1 MTQIAFRPK
10 SDSVARVK
18 RTLMYLRLSPQQRQ
32 KLMQTVLWRLK
43 DGAKKNVAAQKTPD
57 GKAWEPRK
65 RQEKSA
71 RKNKM
76 LKFRAKYLNSKI
88 ENQGNQ
94 GRLHYADKK
103 GGEIG
108 AVHQKGLTVPTGQTA
123 KEQAALKKLL
133 EQNKQPATAKQAKR
147 LKELGYTEATA
158 KRGKNGKLKRKR
170 ATSKSIRSTM
180 SQGQA
185 GLIIRMLE
193 KKQGINTRRGLKS
206 YKMAA
211 RLFLDEDEQRNAE
224 IVTKEL
230 LKVFEN
236 GIRQQ

>member
-43 DGAKKNVAAQKTPD
+43 DNAKKNVTAQKTPD
-57 GKAWEPRK
+57 GKAWVPRK

-108 AVHQKGLTVPTGQTA
+108 AVHQKGLTVATGQTA

-158 KRGKNGKLKRKR
+158 KRGKNGKC
-170 ATSKSIRSTM
+170 
-180 SQGQA
+180 A
-185 GLIIRMLE
+185 GRC
-193 KKQGINTRRGLKS
+193 
-206 YKMAA
+206 A
-211 RLFLDEDEQRNAE
+211 
-224 IVTKEL
+224 
-230 LKVFEN
+230 
-236 GIRQQ
+236 

>member
-43 DGAKKNVAAQKTPD
+43 DDAKKNVTAQKTPD

-65 RQEKSA
+65 RQKTGA

-94 GRLHYADKK
+94 GRLHYADNK
-103 GGEIG
+103 GAEIG
-108 AVHQKGLTVPTGQTA
+108 AIHQRGLRVKVEQTA
-123 KEQAALKKLL
+123 KDKKNL
-133 EQNKQPATAKQAKR
+133 EKILAQNKEPATQKQANR
-147 LKELGYTEATA
+147 LKELGYTMTTG
-158 KRGKNGKLKRKR
+158 KRGKDGKLKRKT
-170 ATSKSIRSTM
+170 ATNKYIKTSISK
-180 SQGQA
+180 GQA
-185 GLIIRMLE
+185 GLIIRLLE

-211 RLFLDEDEQRNAE
+211 RPFLDEDEQRNAE

-230 LKVFEN
+230 LKAFKN
-236 GIRQQ
+236 GIRQ

>member
-1 MTQIAFRPK
+1 
-10 SDSVARVK
+10 
-18 RTLMYLRLSPQQRQ
+18 
-32 KLMQTVLWRLK
+32 MQTVLWRLK
-43 DGAKKNVAAQKTPD
+43 DNAKKNIKAQKTPD

-65 RQEKSA
+65 RQKKSA
-71 RKNKM
+71 RKKKM

-108 AVHQKGLTVPTGQTA
+108 AVQQKGLTVATGQTA

-133 EQNKQPATAKQAKR
+133 EQNKQPATQKQANR
-147 LKELGYTEATA
+147 LKELGYTMTTG
-158 KRGKNGKLKRKR
+158 KRGKDGKLKRKT
-170 ATSKSIRSTM
+170 ATNKYIKTSISK
-180 SQGQA
+180 GQA
-185 GLIIRMLE
+185 GLIIRLLE

-211 RLFLDEDEQRNAE
+211 RPFLDEDEQRNAE

-230 LKVFEN
+230 LKAFKN
-236 GIRQQ
+236 GIRQ

>member
-18 RTLMYLRLSPQQRQ
+18 HTLMYLRLSPQQRQ
-32 KLMQTVLWRLK
+32 KVMQTVLWRLK
-43 DGAKKNVAAQKTPD
+43 DNAKKNIKAQKTPD

-65 RQEKSA
+65 RQKKSA

-108 AVHQKGLTVPTGQTA
+108 AVHQKGLTVATGQTA

-133 EQNKQPATAKQAKR
+133 EQNKQPATQKQANR
-147 LKELGYTEATA
+147 LKELGYTMTTG
-158 KRGKNGKLKRKR
+158 KRGKDGKLKRKT
-170 ATSKSIRSTM
+170 ATNKYIKTSISK
-180 SQGQA
+180 GQA
-185 GLIIRMLE
+185 GLIIRLLE

-211 RLFLDEDEQRNAE
+211 RPFLDEDEQRNAE

-230 LKVFEN
+230 LKAFKN
-236 GIRQQ
+236 GIRQ

>member
-1 MTQIAFRPK
+1 MTQIAFRLK

-43 DGAKKNVAAQKTPD
+43 DGAKKNIKAQKTPD

-65 RQEKSA
+65 RQKKSA
-71 RKNKM
+71 RKKKM

-108 AVHQKGLTVPTGQTA
+108 AVHQKGLTVATGQTA

-133 EQNKQPATAKQAKR
+133 EQNKQPATQKQANR
-147 LKELGYTEATA
+147 LKELGYTMTTG
-158 KRGKNGKLKRKR
+158 KRGKDGKLKRKT
-170 ATSKSIRSTM
+170 ATNKYIKTSISK
-180 SQGQA
+180 GQA
-185 GLIIRMLE
+185 GLIIRLLE

-211 RLFLDEDEQRNAE
+211 RPFLDEDEQRNAE

-230 LKVFEN
+230 LKAFKN
-236 GIRQQ
+236 GIRQ

>member
-43 DGAKKNVAAQKTPD
+43 DNAKKNVTAQKTPD
-57 GKAWEPRK
+57 GKAWAPRK
-65 RQEKSA
+65 RQKKSA

-108 AVHQKGLTVPTGQTA
+108 AVHQKGLTVATGQTA

-133 EQNKQPATAKQAKR
+133 EQNKQPATQKQANR
-147 LKELGYTEATA
+147 LKELGYTMTTG
-158 KRGKNGKLKRKR
+158 KRGKNGKLKRKT
-170 ATSKSIRSTM
+170 ATNKYIKTSISK
-180 SQGQA
+180 GQA
-185 GLIIRMLE
+185 GLIIRLLE

-211 RLFLDEDEQRNAE
+211 RPFLDEDEQRNAE

-230 LKVFEN
+230 LKAFKN
-236 GIRQQ
+236 GIRQ